1 MAAAPSVPHVVHR
14 ALYTMLNATLQQQAI
29 ALGGSVTY
37 LEPDEAER
45 SDLMNQA
52 AIGRPW
58 ELWKRKVE

>member
-1 MAAAPSVPHVVHR
+1 
-14 ALYTMLNATLQQQAI
+14 MLNATLQQQAI

-37 LEPDEAER
+37 LEADEAEK
-45 SDLMNQA
+45 SDLANQA